1 MRIKI
6 QDPRRPAGYRI
17 VELNRRKAIAERC
30 LNCSGF
36 IPSERAY
43 CEMTDCELF
52 PFRMGK
58 GKQDADLRNRQIRAY
73 CRDNCMCGNSWL
85 VANCTTP
92 DCPLYA
98 YRKSTIDR
106 SVVVDRKPYKQESR
120 LDNAQFK
127 NRRNHVTNGRK

>member
-1 MRIKI
+1 MRVKI

-17 VELNRRKAIAERC
+17 VDLNRRKAIAERC

-36 IPSERAY
+36 IPSERAN

-52 PFRMGK
+52 PFRMGT
-58 GKQDADLRNRQIRAY
+58 GKHDADLRNRQIRAY

-85 VANCTTP
+85 VANCTAP

-98 YRKSTIDR
+98 SRKSTSDR
-106 SVVVDRKPYKQESR
+106 SVVVDGKPCKHESR
-120 LDNAQFK
+120 LDK
-127 NRRNHVTNGRK
+127 PISKTGGTM